1 MVLIFFIGVWGVLLA
16 ILTRLSKTHSWI
28 LCVFAVGLGCPRW
41 CQMLW
46 GTSSLARAY
55 PAFLYSLSLSRFPR
69 AIPLTRFSSSA
80 VYIPWAGP
88 VGPYLGTGLWLWLGV
103 LDAIQGIGL
112 GMILLQTLSR
122 LHVCAT
128 LALAQ
133 STSPSHR

>member
-55 PAFLYSLSLSRFPR
+55 PAFLYSLSLPRFLGPFRSRAFPCRQCTSRGLAPSDLTSAPASGSGSESSTRSR
-69 AIPLTRFSSSA
+69 ALDSA
-80 VYIPWAGP
+80 
-88 VGPYLGTGLWLWLGV
+88 
-103 LDAIQGIGL
+103 
-112 GMILLQTLSR
+112 
-122 LHVCAT
+122 
-128 LALAQ
+128 
-133 STSPSHR
+133 